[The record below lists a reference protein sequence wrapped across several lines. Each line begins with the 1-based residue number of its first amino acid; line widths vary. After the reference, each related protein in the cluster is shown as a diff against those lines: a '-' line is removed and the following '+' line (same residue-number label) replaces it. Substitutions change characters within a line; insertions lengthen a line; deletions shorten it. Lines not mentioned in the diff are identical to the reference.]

1 MTGRALAR
9 RLFVLL
15 CVLGLSL
22 LAVACKRRPRDE
34 LAAQL
39 AADDKHA
46 KAALPPLALQDDT
59 PDLLLT
65 WLDKNGDPHEATKPA
80 DVPME
85 GRDEVRVIVST
96 KDEGTRDELYVANL
110 TVKSPDGTYPVAT
123 MTRVEWEAT
132 MAKRREALL
141 AARAPPAGEPPAPPG
156 GSAGQSAPS
165 PQGPLTVIVYGAAW
179 CEACHQA
186 VAHLK
191 RRRIPVVEKDIEKD
205 PSAEAEMRAKLARA
219 GIRTGSIPILD
230 VRGKIL
236 VGYEPHALDQAIV
249 GAGSVAL

>member
-1 MTGRALAR
+1 MRPFVRRIVVCLLGIAALT
-9 RLFVLL
+9 
-15 CVLGLSL
+15 
-22 LAVACKRRPRDE
+22 VACKRRPRDE

-39 AADDKHA
+39 AAEDKRA
-46 KAALPPLALQDDT
+46 KATLPPLALTDGT

-65 WLDKNGDPHEATKPA
+65 WLDKNGDPHEVAKPA

-85 GRDEVRVIVST
+85 GRDLVRVIIAT
-96 KDEGTRDELYVANL
+96 KDEGTGEQLYVANL

-191 RRRIPVVEKDIEKD
+191 QRHIPVVEKDIEKD

-219 GIRTGSIPILD
+219 GIRTGSIPIID
-230 VRGKIL
+230 VKGRIL
-236 VGYEPHALDQAIV
+236 VGYEPHALDQAIA